1 MWGGVSIGIVQADK
15 GVVASGLTDDRGR
28 YSIGQLA
35 PGHYRV
41 WLQLG
46 RTGQGYFV
54 GDIDLTQGYN
64 TYDIVSR

>member
-1 MWGGVSIGIVQADK
+1 M
-15 GVVASGLTDDRGR
+15 TDDHGR
-28 YSIGQLA
+28 YTIKQLT

-46 RTGQGYFV
+46 RTGPGYFV
-54 GDIDLTQGYN
+54 NDVDLIEGHN